1 MEIIYYHEPF
11 SKNYDKSVDHSYSF
25 WRSYRTGR
33 VWSPFPYCDREFGM
47 KTDVF
52 T

>member
-11 SKNYDKSVDHSYSF
+11 SKNYNKSVDHF
-25 WRSYRTGR
+25 LFLLALLQ

-47 KTDVF
+47 ETDVF